1 MMRRRSGGK
10 GLPARAHCARPR
22 GWCGACHAGTVAE
35 VTHSLCSSH
44 DRALLAPTRT
54 DSPEPAR
61 RTCFVVHW
69 VLFNRTGRP
78 SWKPPSPLDW
88 VLFNR
93 TRVQF
98 SSDPRDPRREN
109 KGNPETTVARGCR
122 CAATPFQIPKPPFHS
137 PPSPFLLF
145 QSTPIRE
152 PKKPINHPPQRG
164 DDGREEA

>member
-98 SSDPRDPRREN
+98 SSDPPEPRRDDRCSRMPLRCHAISKSN
-109 KGNPETTVARGCR
+109 KTVLLSS
-122 CAATPFQIPKPPFHS
+122 S
-137 PPSPFLLF
+137 PPSPSPLVLF

-164 DDGREEA
+164 DDGREEP